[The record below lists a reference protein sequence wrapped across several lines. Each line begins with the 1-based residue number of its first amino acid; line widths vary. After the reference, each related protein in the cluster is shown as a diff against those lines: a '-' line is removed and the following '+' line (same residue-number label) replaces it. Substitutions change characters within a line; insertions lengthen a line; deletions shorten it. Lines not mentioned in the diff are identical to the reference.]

1 MTDRRSSWGLLA
13 LAASLSFM
21 FACRSSGC
29 SGDTKQSSKGSGRS
43 EDGGTAQA
51 EIGIPTCDEYVNK
64 VGRCIS
70 EHAPDDKKK
79 ALELSLQRTRASWT
93 SLASN
98 PGTRP
103 SLGQTCELA
112 LTSTKAS
119 FASLSCNW

>member
-1 MTDRRSSWGLLA
+1 MFGCRSWSLPA
-13 LAASLSFM
+13 LAVSLSFL

-29 SGDTKQSSKGSGRS
+29 NGDSGHSSKDTKPGEEQVV
-43 EDGGTAQA
+43 EQT
-51 EIGIPTCDEYVNK
+51 ELGIPTCDEYLSK

-79 ALELSLQRTRASWT
+79 ALELNLQRTRASWT

-119 FASLSCNW
+119 FASLSCTW